1 MSICICGEVT
11 LIYIDDLV
19 GAKYKPNGRNPIE
32 GFDCFGLA
40 IEVSKRFGH
49 ELFDIGK
56 DFEDHEDFHRCEL
69 ICLQNTKLRKIE
81 VPQMEGDIILLRDSV
96 GVISHIGIYLGDNKF
111 IHCNKLGVH
120 IDRVSRYK
128 DLIGRVYTW
137 L

>member
-1 MSICICGEVT
+1 MSISIHGERPV
-11 LIYIDDLV
+11 INIDDLV
-19 GAKYKPNGRNPIE
+19 GSRYRVNGRTSEE

-49 ELFDIGK
+49 ELFDVGK
-56 DFEDHEDFHRCEL
+56 DFERNEDFNRCEL

-81 VPQMEGDIILLRDSV
+81 TPQTEGDIILLRDSV

>member
-1 MSICICGEVT
+1 M
-11 LIYIDDLV
+11 IYIDDLI
-19 GAKYKPNGRNPIE
+19 GARYKVNGRNSKE

-56 DFEDHEDFHRCEL
+56 DYSCKSDFGRCEA
-69 ICLQNTKLRKIE
+69 ICLQNTKLKRVDSPIC
-81 VPQMEGDIILLRDSV
+81 EGDLLLIRDSV
-96 GVISHIGIYLGDNKF
+96 GVISHIGIYLGNNRF

-120 IDRVSRYK
+120 IDRVSMYK